1 MDGRRE
7 LQTLAAGVFAAFVD
21 GVICGVGRHRRRT
34 RSGVGG
40 RTSVFGSKKR
50 GRIVDGVGVLSCE
63 IEPKLNG
70 SLDSLLGLGV
80 ASGEGIPNKGMLAG
94 ASVFSVSLGIGIV
107 SNSGV
112 SSGTT
117 SLQVMVFELRY
128 ASGVCGRGV

>member
-40 RTSVFGSKKR
+40 NTSVFGSKKR
-50 GRIVDGVGVLSCE
+50 GRTVEGVGVLSCE
-63 IEPKLNG
+63 VEPKSNG
-70 SLDSLLGLGV
+70 SLLSLTGLGV
-80 ASGEGIPNKGMLAG
+80 AIGEGMPIKRLLAG
-94 ASVFSVSLGIGIV
+94 ASVFGVSLGIGIV

-117 SLQVMVFELRY
+117 SFQVMAFEARH
-128 ASGVCGRGV
+128 ASGVWGRGV